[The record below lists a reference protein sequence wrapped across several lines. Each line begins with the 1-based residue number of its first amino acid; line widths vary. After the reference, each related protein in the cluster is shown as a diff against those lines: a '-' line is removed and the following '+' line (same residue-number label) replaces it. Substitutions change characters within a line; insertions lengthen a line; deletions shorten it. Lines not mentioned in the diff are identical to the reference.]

1 MHIQFIRVAQNM
13 KQNIRQFSRRL
24 IPLLLIAPNIAFAQQ
39 VVFLGV
45 INNIINWALGLLI
58 TLAVAVVIWA
68 AYVYLTA
75 GGNAERVRSANKFLV
90 YVAIAVGVALLSKAF
105 VVLVIEL
112 VGTSPVTLIPAPSV
126 F

>member
-1 MHIQFIRVAQNM
+1 MLLVNLM
-13 KQNIRQFSRRL
+13 KKHLNKL
-24 IPLLLIAPNIAFAQQ
+24 VPVLLLAPNLAFAQSN
-39 VVFLGV
+39 VFLGV

-58 TLAVAVVIWA
+58 TLAVAVVIYA

-75 GGNAERVRSANKFLV
+75 GGNSEQVRTANKYLV

-112 VGTSPVTLIPAPSV
+112 IGVSPVFIAPSPSV